1 MRKTSL
7 LIAAA
12 AISMLS
18 CFPALAGEWKQDQTG
33 WWYDHGDSTYAQN
46 GWEWVE
52 GRCYYFN
59 QEGYCLLDTTTPD
72 GYTVDGSGAWTVDG
86 VVQVQTADETAQTG
100 EAAQTEETAPVQE
113 AAAPEI
119 SQIGS
124 LSVQTPDGFILVDHT
139 DGLYIYGDSA
149 GTKAISVASQSAEE
163 LGIFENGSLSS
174 LKDSILDY
182 AMQVNMGDYTSRAN
196 VELSSGAWIYYH
208 YASIQNLGVEGS
220 MDAYVRLHGTE
231 MQIVAIA
238 GTLDGMDTAA
248 LMNAYVK

>member
-33 WWYDHGDSTYAQN
+33 WWYDHGDSTYARN
-46 GWEWVE
+46 GWEWVD

-72 GYTVDGSGAWTVDG
+72 GYTVDASGAWTVDG
-86 VVQVQTADETAQTG
+86 VVQVQAAGENAQTETSASTQG
-100 EAAQTEETAPVQE
+100 EAA
-113 AAAPEI
+113 PEV
-119 SQIGS
+119 SKIGS
-124 LSVQTPDGFILVDHT
+124 LSLQTPDGFTLIDHT

-149 GTKAISVASQSAEE
+149 GIKAISVASQSAEE
-163 LGIFENGSLSS
+163 LGAFENESLSG

-182 AMQVNMGDYTSRAN
+182 AMQVNMGAYTSREN
-196 VELSSGAWIYYH
+196 VELNSGSWVHYH

-238 GTLDGMDTAA
+238 GMLDGVDTAA
-248 LMNAYVK
+248 LMNTYVK